1 MSELDRAVLRHVE
14 QRPASPLVLI
24 PTSSHTVDFAAAQLC
39 SLRTVGWQPAALVV
53 CWDRDACSVLRDAH
67 LPAVLEEVGGGGRGT
82 DKGKGAGGF
91 HFEGPHKL
99 GRKAHPYIPTGVF
112 HHAGRALQWLKFY
125 LLHRVS
131 AALAGTRVPLL
142 VVDADILWLRPA
154 AAALSAACAGG
165 PGLDVLAMADGGI
178 SSEYAASAN
187 AGAILS
193 CDTSAARAFWRD
205 ANPHPNPD
213 PSPHP
218 HPHPHPHPNPDPN
231 QVWPRDLVSARHAHR
246 GVEAVDEAL
255 TRTRTRTLTLTLTL
269 T

>member
-67 LPAVLEEVGGGGRGT
+67 LPAVLEEVGGGGKGT
-82 DKGKGAGGF
+82 GKGKGTGGF
-91 HFEGPHKL
+91 HFQGPHKL
-99 GRKAHPYIPTGVF
+99 GGKAHPYIPTGVF

-142 VVDADILWLRPA
+142 VVDADILWLRPG
-154 AAALSAACAGG
+154 AAALSAACAGA
-165 PGLDVLAMADGGI
+165 PGLD
-178 SSEYAASAN
+178 E
-187 AGAILS
+187 
-193 CDTSAARAFWRD
+193 
-205 ANPHPNPD
+205 
-213 PSPHP
+213 
-218 HPHPHPHPNPDPN
+218 
-231 QVWPRDLVSARHAHR
+231 
-246 GVEAVDEAL
+246 
-255 TRTRTRTLTLTLTL
+255 
-269 T
+269 

>member
-1 MSELDRAVLRHVE
+1 MTRSAERPATARGMSELDRAVLRHVE

-67 LPAVLEEVGGGGRGT
+67 LPAVLEEVGGGGKGT
-82 DKGKGAGGF
+82 GKGKGAGGF

-99 GRKAHPYIPTGVF
+99 GGKAHPYIPTGVF

-142 VVDADILWLRPA
+142 VVDADILWLRPG
-154 AAALSAACAGG
+154 AAALSAACAEHELDPRA
-165 PGLDVLAMADGGI
+165 PGLQPCVHPACSPVHPACSPACTSLRPCAPGLRPCAQVRGGAGARRARDGGRRHQQRVRR
-178 SSEYAASAN
+178 ERQRGRHPLVRHER
-187 AGAILS
+187 GARLL
-193 CDTSAARAFWRD
+193 ARR
-205 ANPHPNPD
+205 
-213 PSPHP
+213 
-218 HPHPHPHPNPDPN
+218 
-231 QVWPRDLVSARHAHR
+231 
-246 GVEAVDEAL
+246 
-255 TRTRTRTLTLTLTL
+255 
-269 T
+269 